1 MKKIYFTPLIYAI
14 FLFLASCSD
23 YFYNFSG
30 YTWGTT
36 YNIRYRAD
44 NRLDDSITGAMQLID
59 SSLSMFNPFSTVA
72 RINAGSDMT
81 ADSMLAEVLDL
92 SRLVHRASNGAFDP
106 TVGPLVELWGF
117 GTHGEQATPDS
128 VAVAATL
135 ARVGLEK
142 CHITGGRIEMDSDSM
157 RLDFSAIAKGYGV
170 DLVARVLQR
179 NGCYDYMVEIGGEIN
194 ARGLNPHGQPWRIQI
209 DAPVADVDGITAH
222 DRLMVV
228 ELRDAA
234 MATSGN
240 YRNYRDMP
248 DGKRIGHTISAATG
262 YPVAT
267 STLSV
272 TVVAPECALADALA
286 TAAMAMPYPAARAM
300 VDSLPDVEA
309 LFVIDSPQ
317 GMQTVT
323 TDGFP
328 APAI

>member
-1 MKKIYFTPLIYAI
+1 MKIIRFTPLIYTI

-23 YFYNFSG
+23 NFYSFSG

-36 YNIRYRAD
+36 YNISYRAGT
-44 NRLDDSITGAMQLID
+44 NLDDSITGAMLLID
-59 SSLSMFNPFSTVA
+59 SSLSMFNPCSTVA
-72 RINAGSDMT
+72 RINACTDMS
-81 ADSMLAEVLDL
+81 ADAPLAEVLEL
-92 SRLVHRASNGAFDP
+92 SRRVHRASGGAFDP

-117 GTHGEQATPDS
+117 GTNGEQAAPDS
-128 VAVAATL
+128 AAVAAAL
-135 ARVGLEK
+135 DRVGLDK
-142 CHITGGRIEMDSDSM
+142 CHLADGRIIMDSDSM

-170 DLVARVLQR
+170 DLVARTLQR
-179 NGCYDYMVEIGGEIN
+179 NGCTDYMVEIGGEIN
-194 ARGLNPHGQPWRIQI
+194 ARGLNRHGQPWRIQI
-209 DAPVADVDGITAH
+209 DAPVADADGRIAH

-300 VDSLPDVEA
+300 IDSLPNVEA
-309 LFVIDSPQ
+309 LFVIDSPD
-317 GMQTVT
+317 GMKSVT

-328 APAI
+328 APAL